1 MTVFLRPELPP
12 YSECRPPYSPA
23 GTYGKNNVT
32 PEVIRILSDRLD
44 SKDKVIILKE
54 SAEAT
59 DWVYALIKKVCQK
72 M

>member
-1 MTVFLRPELPP
+1 MLVIQALKTL
-12 YSECRPPYSPA
+12 
-23 GTYGKNNVT
+23 GKNNVT

-59 DWVYALIKKVCQK
+59 DWVYDVIKNIYSRKCFFG
-72 M
+72 

>member
-1 MTVFLRPELPP
+1 MSYITVLVIQALK
-12 YSECRPPYSPA
+12 
-23 GTYGKNNVT
+23 TLGKNNVT
-32 PEVIRILSDRLD
+32 PEFIRILSDRLD